1 MSSALLCIFAL
12 NLIRLCILFFL
23 SRWQLRLILIKL
35 AWKNIFRNKRR
46 TIIAS
51 TAIGIGLAALIFTDG
66 LWVGME
72 RNMVKTATSS
82 FLGDG
87 QIHQQGFRDARAV
100 EMTVNELN
108 EVVTVL
114 SKEELV
120 ERFTPRVFALGMITS
135 PANVSAVS
143 VVGVHPPTEQFL
155 SQVDD
160 AIVKGSYFESDNER
174 NIVIGAKLAENLEVG
189 LGARV
194 VVTVTQAGSGD
205 LSQEMFRISGIYR
218 FADEVMNATMA
229 FVQLKKAQQMLAIGS
244 DVHEIAIKF
253 TETAYGRDKQLPF
266 WEKYSQ
272 YGNEAVSWTEILPQ
286 LEAVFEMSK
295 FSKYI
300 MGVVLFGVVVF
311 GIINT
316 LFMSLYERMF
326 EFGVLRAVGTR
337 PFGMARLILFE
348 AGALAILSIGLGIGL
363 GFSITFLFAK
373 VGIDYTG
380 VEMMGVTIQE
390 LIYPVMQVKPF
401 IFNSVAVFV
410 FTIITGL
417 YPARYAARM
426 SPATAMRRS
435 F

>member
-1 MSSALLCIFAL
+1 
-12 NLIRLCILFFL
+12 
-23 SRWQLRLILIKL
+23 
-35 AWKNIFRNKRR
+35 
-46 TIIAS
+46 
-51 TAIGIGLAALIFTDG
+51 
-66 LWVGME
+66 
-72 RNMVKTATSS
+72 
-82 FLGDG
+82 
-87 QIHQQGFRDARAV
+87 
-100 EMTVNELN
+100 
-108 EVVTVL
+108 
-114 SKEELV
+114 
-120 ERFTPRVFALGMITS
+120 
-135 PANVSAVS
+135 
-143 VVGVHPPTEQFL
+143 
-155 SQVDD
+155 
-160 AIVKGSYFESDNER
+160 
-174 NIVIGAKLAENLEVG
+174 
-189 LGARV
+189 
-194 VVTVTQAGSGD
+194 
-205 LSQEMFRISGIYR
+205 MFRISGIYH
-218 FADEVMNATMA
+218 FADEAMNVAMA

-253 TETAYGRDKQLPF
+253 TGTEYGLDKHLSF
-266 WEKYSQ
+266 WETYSR

-295 FSKYI
+295 FSKYV

-348 AGALAILSIGLGIGL
+348 AGALAILSIGLGIVL
-363 GFSITFLFAK
+363 GFGITLLFAK

-390 LIYPVMQVKPF
+390 LIYPVMKVKPF
-401 IFNSVAVFV
+401 IFYSVWVFV

-417 YPARYAARM
+417 YPAWYAAKM

>member
-1 MSSALLCIFAL
+1 M
-12 NLIRLCILFFL
+12 
-23 SRWQLRLILIKL
+23 WLILIKL

-51 TAIGIGLAALIFTDG
+51 TAIGIGLAALIFVDG
-66 LWVGME
+66 LWLGMK
-72 RNMVKTATSS
+72 RNMVQTATDSL
-82 FLGDG
+82 LGDG
-87 QIHQQGFRDARAV
+87 QIHQQGFRDTRAV

-108 EVVTVL
+108 EVVTTL
-114 SKEELV
+114 SEEVLV
-120 ERFTPRVFALGMITS
+120 EHFTQRVLAFGMITS
-135 PANVSAVS
+135 PANVSAIS
-143 VVGVHPPTEQFL
+143 VVGVQPPTERFL
-155 SQVDD
+155 SQIDD
-160 AIVKGSYFESDNER
+160 AIVEGSYFESDSER
-174 NIVIGAKLAENLEVG
+174 NIVIGAKLAEILEVG

-194 VVTVTQAGSGD
+194 VVTVTQASSGD
-205 LSQEMFRISGIYR
+205 LSQEMFRISGIYH
-218 FADEVMNATMA
+218 FADEAMNVAMA

-244 DVHEIAIKF
+244 NVHEIAIKF
-253 TETAYGRDKQLPF
+253 TGTEYGLDKHLSF
-266 WEKYSQ
+266 WETYSR

-286 LEAVFEMSK
+286 LQAMFEMSK
-295 FSKYI
+295 FSKYV

-348 AGALAILSIGLGIGL
+348 AGALAILSIGLGIVL
-363 GFSITFLFAK
+363 GFGITLLFAK

-390 LIYPVMQVKPF
+390 LIYPVMKVKPF
-401 IFNSVAVFV
+401 IFYSVWVFV

-417 YPARYAARM
+417 YPAWYAAKM

>member
-1 MSSALLCIFAL
+1 M
-12 NLIRLCILFFL
+12 
-23 SRWQLRLILIKL
+23 WLILIKL

-51 TAIGIGLAALIFTDG
+51 TAIGIGLAALIFVDG
-66 LWVGME
+66 LWLGMK
-72 RNMVKTATSS
+72 RNMVQTATDSL
-82 FLGDG
+82 LGDG
-87 QIHQQGFRDARAV
+87 QIHQQGFRDTRAV

-108 EVVTVL
+108 EVVTTL
-114 SKEELV
+114 SEEVLV
-120 ERFTPRVFALGMITS
+120 EHFTQRVLAFGMITS
-135 PANVSAVS
+135 PANVSAIS
-143 VVGVHPPTEQFL
+143 VVGVQPPTERFL
-155 SQVDD
+155 SQIDD
-160 AIVKGSYFESDNER
+160 AIVEGSYFESDSER
-174 NIVIGAKLAENLEVG
+174 NIVIGAKLAEILEVG

-194 VVTVTQAGSGD
+194 VVTVTEAGSGD
-205 LSQEMFRISGIYR
+205 LSQEMFRISGIYH
-218 FADEVMNATMA
+218 FADEAMNVAMA

-244 DVHEIAIKF
+244 NVHEIAIKF
-253 TETAYGRDKQLPF
+253 TGTEYGLDKHLSF
-266 WEKYSQ
+266 WETYSR

-286 LEAVFEMSK
+286 LQAMFEMSK
-295 FSKYI
+295 FSKYV

-348 AGALAILSIGLGIGL
+348 AGALAILSIGLGIVL
-363 GFSITFLFAK
+363 GFGITLLFAK

-390 LIYPVMQVKPF
+390 LIYPVMKVKPF
-401 IFNSVAVFV
+401 IFYSVWVFV

-417 YPARYAARM
+417 YPAWYAAKM